1 MFKNKSNIKPSLG
14 STINTNH
21 PLAQGLVGCWLFNE
35 QTGNKIYDLNKDNH
49 GNLINGVV
57 RNPNNF
63 GSLQFDGTNDYA
75 EFGVLQLTRYTLSI
89 WFNATGVPSHN
100 DGYGGF
106 LYSNNPQYFGAV
118 SLCLGYRW
126 DNNTFLVFQNSGF
139 NITSSYVP
147 ANKITNAV
155 VTYDGSF
162 VKVYIDGKINY
173 TLPYTTDPTY
183 PSSGNLNMKL
193 GAWGYSGY
201 ERHFNGHIYQ
211 FSMYNRALSA
221 EEVLSLYEQPYQ
233 FIDPS
238 AALKYYSYSQHRSLA
253 APSIKSEEKI
263 HFLNKLDNNISFSTV
278 SGFNREYL
286 NIEFNS
292 STQVTNYQKLSSPS
306 NPSITTIG
314 TSGSTQYS
322 YKITAI
328 NEYGETT
335 ASSVT
340 ISNGNSTLNSSNFNR
355 IKWDVVNSCLGYRIY
370 GRTLNSEQL
379 LATVLDSYYDDQGS
393 AIPNGSLPTT
403 NTTGY
408 DYKKLSLG
416 WDYKLYTGT
425 LSENNYIQTK
435 GYDLY
440 RFRSENITINNN
452 YLHFFD
458 VAEYSDYLNYIVSW
472 QPNFNTTYNT
482 FALIKHDKINGT
494 FKYSGSI
501 YCASG
506 SVSDIKVLIYRYT
519 TGTVSGSGTTITGIG
534 TNWKSSN
541 FAVGSRIGFG
551 TNDPTFVTKWYV
563 ISNFNSDTTLTISE
577 ALSSNVNAN
586 TLFVI
591 EEIRLLILYSNNL
604 TIIKGITEKS
614 FMDAKIFN
622 VEISVDNLERH
633 YVLRDD
639 LLVSTTKIGLAVAP
653 SIDFSTQYCYVIA
666 FLSSTILWIHKHN
679 IRSLNTISLTGA
691 GLYERRYSFWHADNL
706 AQFDRNFPTSYPGFI
721 TSIAYP
727 GASYGSAYSWMFT
740 GYFTPPTTGTYTFYT
755 LSDDGS
761 FVWVGPEALTGFTT
775 ANAVVKNG
783 GVHGAQEVSGTIS
796 LNAGQTYPVRIIFGD
811 QGSFGLLTFSWA
823 GPGIAKNTDLSQYFT
838 VNETGFASNLI
849 YRSGGTFNNYGTDK
863 QGMNGQYLIPKHG
876 PYKNIPCIGYYTSA
890 YLHLI
895 KESNITEN
903 NINIIDHSNTIGF
916 LRPNQSSSYTEY
928 GRVGAYAHDNLLDRS
943 IFGGSAYHSL
953 KISIAKISQND
964 SLADTS
970 LYMINNINDSYL
982 KPANLPSAMTVP
994 DGYIRS
1000 LNGWLYKI
1008 NGSDL
1013 WNNLLHAIPVKNH
1026 WIYTDRFK
1034 NYCLSPIVYLD
1045 KNVIL
1050 RKIHLSE
1057 NNMFG
1062 DGFLGVS
1069 PEPIKLYVR
1078 NYGIEDDTGLWTL
1091 IDSTGS
1097 LAQIQNTGKLQVR
1110 FDSSV
1115 TLHQGLPKRIYGFSL
1130 EFDKASNIP
1139 IEFEWDLENTN
1150 YSLGIVGF
1158 TQTILCRSNPSFAI
1172 KFTNKL
1178 TRKVYYIQ
1186 NTDKNQFGQFEY
1198 YSGGWVIGFGP
1209 NQIGTKRRFIST
1221 NILQKNIE
1229 YEIDLEVRQ

>member
-21 PLAQGLVGCWLFNE
+21 PLSQGLVGCWLFNE
-35 QTGNKIYDLNKDNH
+35 QTGNKIYDLSKDNH
-49 GNLINGVV
+49 MGFFNGADWKYY
-57 RNPNNF
+57 NN
-63 GSLQFDGTNDYA
+63 SVKLDGTND
-75 EFGVLQLTRYTLSI
+75 FIQTSKNLDLTGNAPRSICI
-89 WFNATGVPSHN
+89 WFYIETMQTKNLCGYGIGSGGQIFDIILWN
-100 DGYGGF
+100 DGGGYNRVIGHYWGGGNDTIGTLPSRNTIKVPGWNQVVHIYDGTTVSIFTNGVFSNSKVLNLNTANSTFNIGKGTYGP
-106 LYSNNPQYFGAV
+106 YDYFGGDISQA
-118 SLCLGYRW
+118 S
-126 DNNTFLVFQNSGF
+126 
-139 NITSSYVP
+139 I
-147 ANKITNAV
+147 
-155 VTYDGSF
+155 
-162 VKVYIDGKINY
+162 
-173 TLPYTTDPTY
+173 
-183 PSSGNLNMKL
+183 
-193 GAWGYSGY
+193 
-201 ERHFNGHIYQ
+201 
-211 FSMYNRALSA
+211 YNRALSA

-233 FIDPS
+233 FIDPP
-238 AALKYYSYSQHRSLA
+238 AALKYYSYSQNRLLA

-278 SGFNREYL
+278 SGFTREYL

-292 STQVTNYQKLSSPS
+292 STQITNYQKLSLPL
-306 NPSITTIG
+306 NPSITIIG

-322 YKITAI
+322 YKITAF

-335 ASSVT
+335 VSSVT

-355 IKWDVVNSCLGYRIY
+355 IKWDIVNSCLGYRIY

-379 LATVLDSYYDDQGS
+379 LATVVDSYYDDIGS
-393 AIPNGSLPTT
+393 AIPNGVLPTL

-425 LSENNYIQTK
+425 SSESNYIQTK
-435 GYDLY
+435 GFDLY
-440 RFRSENITINNN
+440 RFRSENVTINNN
-452 YLHFFD
+452 YLYFFD
-458 VAEYSDYLNYIVSW
+458 VAEYSDYLNYIVAW
-472 QPNFNTTYNT
+472 QPNFNTTYNS
-482 FALIKHDKINGT
+482 FALIKHDKVNGT

-501 YCASG
+501 YGAPG
-506 SVSDIKVLIYRYT
+506 SVVDIKVLIYRYT
-519 TGTVSGSGTTITGIG
+519 TGTVSGSGTTITGVG

-563 ISNFNSDTTLTISE
+563 ISNFNSNTILTISE
-577 ALSSNVNAN
+577 ALSSNINEN

-604 TIIKGITEKS
+604 TIIKGISEKS

-622 VEISVDNLERH
+622 VENIVDNLDRH

-639 LLVSTTKIGLAVAP
+639 LIFSTTKLGLSVAP
-653 SIDFSTQYCYVIA
+653 AIDFSTQYCYVLV
-666 FLSSTILWIHKHN
+666 FLSSTILWVHKHN
-679 IRSLNTISLTGA
+679 IRSLNTVSLTGA

-706 AQFDRNFPTSYPGFI
+706 ALFDRNFPTSYPGFI

-761 FVWVGPEALTGFTT
+761 YVWVGPEALTGFTT

-783 GVHGAQEVSGTIS
+783 GVHGAQEISGTIS
-796 LNAGQTYPVRIIFGD
+796 LNAGQTYSIRIIFGD
-811 QGSFGLLTFSWA
+811 QGSFGLLTFSWQ

-849 YRSGGTFNNYGTDK
+849 YRSGGTFSGYATDK

-876 PYKNIPCIGYYTSA
+876 PYKNIPCIGFYSSG
-890 YLHLI
+890 YLYLI

-903 NINIIDHSNTIGF
+903 NIYLIEHSASIGF
-916 LRPNQSSSYTEY
+916 VRPNQGQTFTEY
-928 GRVGAYAHDNLLDRS
+928 GRLNGYAHDNFLDRS
-943 IFGGSAYHSL
+943 IFGGSTYYSL
-953 KISIAKISQND
+953 KISIAKISQYD
-964 SLADTS
+964 SLAETS
-970 LYMINNINDSYL
+970 LYAMNNINDSYL
-982 KPANLPSAMTVP
+982 KPANLPSAITQT
-994 DGYIRS
+994 DGNIRS
-1000 LNGWLYKI
+1000 VNGWLYKT
-1008 NGSDL
+1008 NGSNL
-1013 WNNLLHAIPVKNH
+1013 WDNLLHAIPIKNH
-1026 WIYTDRFK
+1026 WVFTDRFK
-1034 NYCLSPIVYLD
+1034 NYCLSPIVYLE

-1057 NNMFG
+1057 NNIFG
-1062 DGFLGVS
+1062 DGTLGVS
-1069 PEPIKLYVR
+1069 PDPLKIYVR
-1078 NYGIEDDTGLWTL
+1078 NYGIEDDTGRWTL
-1091 IDSTGS
+1091 IDSTGY
-1097 LAQIQNTGKLQVR
+1097 LNQIQNTGKLQVR

-1115 TLHQGLPKRIYGFSL
+1115 TLHHGLPKRIYGFSL

-1158 TQTILCRSNPSFAI
+1158 IQTILCRSNPSFTI

-1209 NQIGTKRRFIST
+1209 NQIGIKRRFIST